1 MQLSYGSMTWDYGKC
16 SEAMASTL
24 PFTTRKST
32 LE

>member
-1 MQLSYGSMTWDYGKC
+1 MTWDYGKC